1 MLGILALFALVV
13 YLFIRHHQN
22 EQPPADISLGI
33 LPSGM
38 KLPSDKYLVILD
50 KSQLEGAYTDDLVL
64 LEMYARFKKKNTTD
78 EKQKADWD
86 EFLRKLDA
94 IMHGA

>member
-1 MLGILALFALVV
+1 MLGIFALFVLVV

-33 LPSGM
+33 LPSGIE
-38 KLPSDKYLVILD
+38 LPTDKYLVVLE
-50 KSQLEGAYTDDLVL
+50 KRQLEDLYTDDLVL